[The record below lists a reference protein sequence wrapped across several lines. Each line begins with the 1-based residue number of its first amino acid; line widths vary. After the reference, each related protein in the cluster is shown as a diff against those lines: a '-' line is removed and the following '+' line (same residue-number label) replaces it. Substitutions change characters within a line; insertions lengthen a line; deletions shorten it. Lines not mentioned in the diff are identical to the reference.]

1 MSGTTLRD
9 RAADVLAEMKA
20 IVDASVAE
28 NRDLTIDEI
37 ELVEKKA
44 AEHKELQEA
53 AGKAASAAQLVAN
66 LTAGQTADSYA
77 DQPEQWQGKSS
88 GSLGMAIA
96 ASKAFADFRKARPSG
111 ASGGTPIDLEAH
123 NVGSLADIGIGA
135 KADLT
140 TATGQPRAT
149 RLPGLHNELIDYPFS
164 FLDLIGTGT
173 TQSASIEYARVVS
186 ETNNAAIVPE
196 GELKP
201 LSDLTTDIADA
212 KVHTFADGFVATNQ
226 FLADEPALAAFMQ
239 SRLPIHLRAV
249 TEDKILNGAGGAG
262 DVEGLLHTTGVQSQ
276 AFDTDALTSLAR
288 GLEKLEVVNVEP
300 QAIVMHPSDI
310 WSIRLLKNRGT
321 EGDYLAGGPFS
332 RGDFQLWGVRVV
344 KSFRIAKGTYAMGNW
359 KSINLLE
366 REPLSVLAFNQHEDF
381 ARHNKVYVRA
391 EYRGM
396 VLNYAPREFVL
407 GQLAAPAGP

>member
-1 MSGTTLRD
+1 MSGSTLLRD

-28 NRDLTIDEI
+28 KRDLTVDEI
-37 ELVEKKA
+37 KLVEEKA

-53 AGKAASAAQLVAN
+53 AGKSASAAQLVAS
-66 LTAGQTADSYA
+66 LASGQPMGHYD
-77 DQPEQWQGKSS
+77 DQPEQWHGKSA
-88 GSLGMAIA
+88 GSLGMAVA
-96 ASKAFADFRKARPSG
+96 ASKAFADYRKAHPTG
-111 ASGGTPIDLEAH
+111 TSGGTPIDLKAS
-123 NVGSLADIGIGA
+123 NIGTLADIGIGA

-149 RLPGLHNELIDYPFS
+149 RLPELRSDLIDYPFS

-173 TQSASIEYARVVS
+173 TQSAAIEYARVVS

-196 GELKP
+196 GGLKP

-249 TEDKILNGAGGAG
+249 TEDKILNGAGGAS
-262 DVEGLLHTTGVQSQ
+262 DVEGLLNTTGVQQ
-276 AFDTDALTSLAR
+276 QVFDTDAITSLAR
-288 GLEKLEVVNVEP
+288 GMEKLEVVNVEP
-300 QAIVMHPSDI
+300 QAIVMNPSDI
-310 WSIRLLKNRGT
+310 WAIRLLKNNQ
-321 EGDYLAGGPFS
+321 GDFYAGGPFS

-344 KSFRIAKGTYAMGNW
+344 KSFRMAKGKFAMGNW

-366 REPLSVLAFNQHEDF
+366 REPLSILAFNQHEDF
-381 ARHNKVYVRA
+381 ARRNKIYVRA
-391 EYRGM
+391 EFRAM

-407 GQLAAPAGP
+407 GDLATPAGG

>member
-1 MSGTTLRD
+1 MSGKLLRD

-28 NRDLTIDEI
+28 NRDLTSDEI
-37 ELVEKKA
+37 KLVEEKA
-44 AEHKELQEA
+44 AEHKEFQEA
-53 AGKAASAAQLVAN
+53 AGKAADAAKLVAN

-96 ASKAFADFRKARPSG
+96 ASKAFADFRRDHPSG
-111 ASGGTPIDLEAH
+111 VSGGTPIDLKAH
-123 NVGSLADIGIGA
+123 GVGTLDDLGIGA

-140 TATGQPRAT
+140 TATGQPRAE
-149 RLPGLHNELIDYPFS
+149 RLPGLHSQLIDYPFS

-173 TQSASIEYARVVS
+173 TGSQSIEYARVVS

-212 KVHTFADGFVATNQ
+212 KAHTFADGFVATNQ

-249 TEDKILNGAGGAG
+249 TEDKILNGAGGPG
-262 DVEGLLHTTGVQSQ
+262 DVEGLLNTTGVQQQ
-276 AFDTDALTSLAR
+276 AFDTDAITSLAR

-332 RGDFQLWGVRVV
+332 RGEFQLWGVRVV
-344 KSFRIAKGTYAMGNW
+344 KSFRMAKGKFAMGNW

-381 ARHNKVYVRA
+381 ARRNKVYVRA
-391 EYRGM
+391 EFRAM

-407 GQLAAPAGP
+407 GDLATPAGP